1 MENKEQENTWR
12 ISYAEKLVRKTD
24 GYRRSLCTP
33 QPDSVLGIYMDT
45 EGIHVRIWQ
54 DGESRPVLCMP
65 AYYLLDDLE
74 EILAGY
80 QRMEYQK
87 EKLLMMDF
95 RKILKHNL
103 YRLHITPVEANG
115 EIFDPYIHEALQTE
129 KAELLEEGR
138 VIREIQKGYFFGEK
152 LYRPAR
158 VIVSKKTAGK

>member
-1 MENKEQENTWR
+1 MLTLKDQLEYG
-12 ISYAEKLVRKTD
+12 IAGAERTTK
-24 GYRRSLCTP
+24 
-33 QPDSVLGIYMDT
+33 
-45 EGIHVRIWQ
+45 
-54 DGESRPVLCMP
+54 
-65 AYYLLDDLE
+65 
-74 EILAGY
+74 
-80 QRMEYQK
+80 RMEYQR